1 MQLGAGSQQQAEVS
15 WLGDGSVTLELGVDD
30 VQEMAEIDWYIHQ
43 KALRI
48 KPYIKI
54 NKILASLS

>member
-30 VQEMAEIDWYIHQ
+30 VQEMAEIDLYIHRN
-43 KALRI
+43 ALRI
-48 KPYIKI
+48 KPNIKI
-54 NKILASLS
+54 KSLT